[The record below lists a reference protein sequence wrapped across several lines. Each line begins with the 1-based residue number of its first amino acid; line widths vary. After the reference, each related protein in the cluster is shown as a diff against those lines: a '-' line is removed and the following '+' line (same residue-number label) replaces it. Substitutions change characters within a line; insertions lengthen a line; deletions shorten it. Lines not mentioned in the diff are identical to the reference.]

1 MERPEIDQRFRVIQ
15 MVWAALAGGV
25 AVYSIVVW
33 FVVSGRLGTS
43 PMGGSAALDAT
54 PAIVLMAAA
63 VSMVVAGVVLR
74 RARSL
79 PQGREAAETVAA
91 YQSHVIVSSAVQ
103 EGGGLL
109 GLSVAFLAGQ
119 ATWALGIGAVTV
131 FALFLTRPDRV
142 ELDRLLR

>member
-25 AVYSIVVW
+25 AVYSVVVW
-33 FVVSGRLGTS
+33 LLVSGRFGTS
-43 PMGGSAALDAT
+43 SLGGSAALDAT
-54 PAIVLMAAA
+54 PAIVLMAVA

-91 YQSHVIVSSAVQ
+91 YQNHVIVASAVQ

-109 GLSVAFLAGQ
+109 GLSIAFLAGQ

>member
-1 MERPEIDQRFRVIQ
+1 MERPEIEQRFRVIK

-33 FVVSGRLGTS
+33 LLVSGRLGAS
-43 PMGGSAALDAT
+43 PPGGSAALDAT

-79 PQGREAAETVAA
+79 PQGGQAAETVAA
-91 YQSHVIVSSAVQ
+91 YQNHVIVSSAVQ
-103 EGGGLL
+103 EGGGLM